1 MTYTELIQE
10 LVSAAKSPKKTVVRT
25 MQDTGKKAVGVSPV
39 YGPEEIICA
48 ANCLPIGLWGGHTG
62 FQLADKYLQSF
73 CCSVIR
79 ANLEYGLKGDYNM
92 LTAIVGN
99 SFCDALKGFMK
110 NWPYGIK
117 HIPVIPFVY
126 PQNRIPA
133 GEEYLVS
140 ELKFFQKRLEDLLGV
155 TITEEALNGAMDVY
169 DAYRATCRRFVAMV
183 ADYPVTLNAKVRHFI
198 LKAAQFL
205 DKKSYTAKLN
215 NLMDD
220 LSKQPKETLADSFKV
235 VLTGIMVDAEA
246 YLDAFVNNKIVIVAD
261 DLMQESRQFRTLTRA
276 SGSALERMAGRYM
289 DTRGC
294 SLVYEEEKSRGQM
307 LIDMV
312 KNEHADAIIYA
323 QMKFCEMEEFDYPL
337 IKEEIHNAGI
347 KMLYIEADQ
356 QMEASGQLDN
366 RIQAFVEIN
375 HQR

>member
-1 MTYTELIQE
+1 MTHTDLIQE
-10 LVSAAKSPKKTVVRT
+10 LVSAAKSPKKTVIKT
-25 MQDTGKKAVGVSPV
+25 MQSTGKKAIGLSPV
-39 YGPEEIICA
+39 YGPEEIIYA
-48 ANCLPIGLWGGHTG
+48 ANCLPVGLWGGHTE

-73 CCSVIR
+73 CCSVVR

-92 LTAIVGN
+92 LSAIVGN

-117 HIPVIPFVY
+117 HIPVIPCVY

-133 GEEYLVS
+133 GEDYLIA
-140 ELKFFQKRLEDLLGV
+140 EFKFFQKRLEDLLGV
-155 TITEEALNGAMDVY
+155 AITEDALNQAMDVY
-169 DAYRATCRRFVAMV
+169 DAYRAASRRFVAMV

-198 LKAAQFL
+198 IKAAQFL
-205 DKKSYTAKLN
+205 DKKDYTAKLTA
-215 NLMDD
+215 LMDD
-220 LSKQPKETLADSFKV
+220 LSEQPRETLAGAFNV

-246 YLDAFVNNKIVIVAD
+246 YLDALVENKIVVVAD
-261 DLMQESRQFRTLTRA
+261 DLMQESRQFRTTTRA
-276 SGSALERMAGRYM
+276 SGSALERMAGRYI
-289 DTRGC
+289 DIKGC

-312 KNEHADAIIYA
+312 KDHHADAIIYA

-337 IKEEIHNAGI
+337 LKEEIRASGI
-347 KMLYIEADQ
+347 KMLYVEADQ
-356 QMEASGQLDN
+356 QMEVSGQLTN

-375 HQR
+375 QH